1 MRGNLV
7 VCCSRAK
14 EGEGESA
21 LRRAAKES
29 PPCGEPRVSADG
41 SHGGCQAE
49 PQPTS
54 HALTQPHWPPP
65 PPTQP
70 SPTLSR
76 PTDCLILL
84 FTLAA
89 LLGLV
94 GRGGG
99 IHNQLAATRWGAPLA
114 ALLGDAS

>member
-54 HALTQPHWPPP
+54 HALTQPHC

>member
-1 MRGNLV
+1 ML
-7 VCCSRAK
+7 
-14 EGEGESA
+14 
-21 LRRAAKES
+21 
-29 PPCGEPRVSADG
+29 P
-41 SHGGCQAE
+41 
-49 PQPTS
+49 
-54 HALTQPHWPPP
+54 
-65 PPTQP
+65 
-70 SPTLSR
+70 R

>member
-1 MRGNLV
+1 M
-7 VCCSRAK
+7 
-14 EGEGESA
+14 
-21 LRRAAKES
+21 ES
-29 PPCGEPRVSADG
+29 PVSVLMGAMEVARQ
-41 SHGGCQAE
+41 S
-49 PQPTS
+49 PQRTS
-54 HALTQPHWPPP
+54 HAPTQPHC

-70 SPTLSR
+70 SPMLPR